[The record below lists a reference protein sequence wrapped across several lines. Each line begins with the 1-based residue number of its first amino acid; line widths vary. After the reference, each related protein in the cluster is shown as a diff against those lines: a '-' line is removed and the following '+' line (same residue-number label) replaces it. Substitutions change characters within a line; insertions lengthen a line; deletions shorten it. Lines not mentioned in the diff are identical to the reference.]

1 MKRFIYGLLIVV
13 IATVMSVAA
22 NVALIK
28 YDNNPV
34 TKFVAQSVGTAEV
47 SACLDSIAN
56 PEFASINDAF
66 VARDKF
72 ANETYVDSVFLSLS
86 PNALQNVCSVLLK
99 RQRTFTKYDIVGE
112 YSKGGDIYNILTSP
126 PKTTAP
132 NESNSTLSTKLET
145 TVPTAVEA
153 PPTRA
158 VDPAENSSYK
168 DTTIDG
174 RKALI
179 QR

>member
-1 MKRFIYGLLIVV
+1 MKKFLYGLLIVV
-13 IATVMSVAA
+13 IATVASVAA
-22 NVALIK
+22 NVGLIK
-28 YDNNPV
+28 YDTPV
-34 TKFVAQSVGTAEV
+34 TKFVAQSVGATEV
-47 SACLDSIAN
+47 SVCLDSIVN
-56 PEFASINDAF
+56 PEFTSINDAF

-72 ANETYVDSVFLSLS
+72 ANDAYVDSVFLSLS
-86 PNALQNVCSVLLK
+86 PQSLQNVCSVLLK

-112 YSKGGDIYNILTSP
+112 YAKGGDVYDILTSP
-126 PKTTAP
+126 PAEKP

-158 VDPAENSSYK
+158 VDPAESSSYK

-179 QR
+179 QK

>member
-1 MKRFIYGLLIVV
+1 MKKFLYGLLIVV

-34 TKFVAQSVGTAEV
+34 TKFVAQSIGTTEV
-47 SACLDSIAN
+47 SACLDSLTN
-56 PEFASINDAF
+56 PEFVSINDAF

-72 ANETYVDSVFLSLS
+72 ANDAYVDSVFLSLS

-112 YSKGGDIYNILTSP
+112 YSKGGDIYNILTTP
-126 PKTTAP
+126 PAEKP

-158 VDPAENSSYK
+158 VDPAESSSYK

>member
-1 MKRFIYGLLIVV
+1 MKKFLYGLLIVV

-34 TKFVAQSVGTAEV
+34 TKFVAQSVGTAEI
-47 SACLDSIAN
+47 SECLDSLTN
-56 PEFASINDAF
+56 PEFVSINDAF

-86 PNALQNVCSVLLK
+86 PNALQNVCSVILK
-99 RQRTFTKYDIVGE
+99 RQAKFTKYDIVGE
-112 YSKGGDIYNILTSP
+112 YSKGEDIYNILTLP
-126 PKTTAP
+126 PKTAP
-132 NESNSTLSTKLET
+132 TESNSTLSTKLET

-158 VDPAENSSYK
+158 VDPAESSSYK

-179 QR
+179 QK

>member
-1 MKRFIYGLLIVV
+1 MKKIIYGLLIVV
-13 IATVMSVAA
+13 IATVASVAA

-34 TKFVAQSVGTAEV
+34 TKFVAQSVGTTEV
-47 SACLDSIAN
+47 SACLDSLTN
-56 PEFASINDAF
+56 PEFVSINDAF

-72 ANETYVDSVFLSLS
+72 ANNAYVDSVFLSLS
-86 PNALQNVCSVLLK
+86 PSALQNVCSVLLK

-112 YSKGGDIYNILTSP
+112 YAKGEDIYNILTSSAE
-126 PKTTAP
+126 KP

-158 VDPAENSSYK
+158 VDPAQSSSYK
-168 DTTIDG
+168 DTMIDG

-179 QR
+179 QK

>member
-1 MKRFIYGLLIVV
+1 MKRFLYGLLIVV

-22 NVALIK
+22 NVGLIK

-34 TKFVAQSVGTAEV
+34 TKFVAQSVGTTEV
-47 SACLDSIAN
+47 SACLDSLVN
-56 PEFASINDAF
+56 PEFTSVNDVFVLRDRLANDA
-66 VARDKF
+66 
-72 ANETYVDSVFLSLS
+72 YVDSVFLSLS
-86 PNALQNVCSVLLK
+86 PNVLQNVSSVLLK

-112 YSKGGDIYNILTSP
+112 YAKGGDVYDILTSP
-126 PKTTAP
+126 PTTAP
-132 NESNSTLSTKLET
+132 NESNSKISTQLET

-158 VDPAENSSYK
+158 VDPAESSSYK

>member
-1 MKRFIYGLLIVV
+1 MKKFLYGLLIVV
-13 IATVMSVAA
+13 IATVASVAA

-28 YDNNPV
+28 YDTPV
-34 TKFVAQSVGTAEV
+34 TKFVAQSVGTTEV
-47 SACLDSIAN
+47 SACLDSLTN
-56 PEFASINDAF
+56 PEFVSINDVF

-72 ANETYVDSVFLSLS
+72 ANDAYVDSVFLSLS

-112 YSKGGDIYNILTSP
+112 YSKGGDVYDILTSP
-126 PKTTAP
+126 PAEKP

>member
-1 MKRFIYGLLIVV
+1 MKKFLYGLLIVV
-13 IATVMSVAA
+13 IATVASVAA
-22 NVALIK
+22 NVGLIK

-34 TKFVAQSVGTAEV
+34 TKFVAQSVGTTEV
-47 SACLDSIAN
+47 SACLDSLTN
-56 PEFASINDAF
+56 PEFVSINDAF

-72 ANETYVDSVFLSLS
+72 ANDAYVDSVFLSLS
-86 PNALQNVCSVLLK
+86 PSALQNVCSVLLK

-112 YSKGGDIYNILTSP
+112 YAKGEDIYNILTSP
-126 PKTTAP
+126 AEKP

-158 VDPAENSSYK
+158 VDPAQSSSYK

-179 QR
+179 QK